1 MLVELDIQ
9 NFAVIKSLKVS
20 FKENMTV
27 LIGETG
33 AGKSIII
40 DALSLLLGSR
50 AQIDMIRSG
59 ESKAIITGLF
69 SVDDTNKVLID
80 MCIEAGIPLDDNQL
94 VICRELSIKGRSIV
108 RINGQITTINILKNL
123 SQYLV
128 DIHGQRDMQILMDQD
143 LHINLLDNYANNDFK
158 ESLCQYQKIYAKWQ
172 EIKQRLSAIRKNA
185 QEIAQKHDI
194 LEYQLNELKA
204 ANLTDEKEDERVDD
218 EYRQL
223 TNYQKIM
230 TAANYFMQL
239 YEDEQGLSTLLDD
252 GQKTASELAG
262 YSVQFSNFEKTF
274 NDGVYALEDAHEEL
288 TSIID
293 NLEFDSE
300 HYAYLTE
307 RINLL
312 NTLKKKY
319 GPTLKDVFIF
329 YDNIQREIN
338 QFDNQYFDEEKLDQ
352 DLQSLQ
358 AKLMTYADEL
368 TQARKN
374 NAKILEKKIKQEL
387 SSLYMDKARFVIKI
401 EPCNTFNKFGLD
413 KVAFMIA
420 TNPGDDLHPL
430 VRIVS
435 GGEQSRLLLALKAI
449 FSESEPVGTMIF
461 DEIDTGVSG
470 RVAAA
475 IGKKM
480 HKIGLAKQVI
490 AITHSPQVAAA
501 SDHHFAISKIVKD
514 GETFTKALSLNKD
527 ETVIT
532 IAKMMAGKDITEISK
547 QNALELITKLHNE

>member
-108 RINGQITTINILKNL
+108 RINGQITTINVLKNL

-158 ESLCQYQKIYAKWQ
+158 DSLCQYQKIYAKWQ

-252 GQKTASELAG
+252 GQKTASELA
-262 YSVQFSNFEKTF
+262 
-274 NDGVYALEDAHEEL
+274 
-288 TSIID
+288 
-293 NLEFDSE
+293 
-300 HYAYLTE
+300 
-307 RINLL
+307 
-312 NTLKKKY
+312 
-319 GPTLKDVFIF
+319 
-329 YDNIQREIN
+329 
-338 QFDNQYFDEEKLDQ
+338 
-352 DLQSLQ
+352 
-358 AKLMTYADEL
+358 
-368 TQARKN
+368 
-374 NAKILEKKIKQEL
+374 
-387 SSLYMDKARFVIKI
+387 
-401 EPCNTFNKFGLD
+401 
-413 KVAFMIA
+413 
-420 TNPGDDLHPL
+420 
-430 VRIVS
+430 
-435 GGEQSRLLLALKAI
+435 
-449 FSESEPVGTMIF
+449 
-461 DEIDTGVSG
+461 
-470 RVAAA
+470 
-475 IGKKM
+475 
-480 HKIGLAKQVI
+480 
-490 AITHSPQVAAA
+490 
-501 SDHHFAISKIVKD
+501 
-514 GETFTKALSLNKD
+514 
-527 ETVIT
+527 
-532 IAKMMAGKDITEISK
+532 
-547 QNALELITKLHNE
+547 

>member
-108 RINGQITTINILKNL
+108 RINGQITTINVLKNL

-158 ESLCQYQKIYAKWQ
+158 ESLSQYQKIYAKWQ

-338 QFDNQYFDEEKLDQ
+338 QFDNQYFDEEKLNK

-358 AKLMTYADEL
+358 AKLMTYANEL

-374 NAKILEKKIKQEL
+374 NAKILEKK
-387 SSLYMDKARFVIKI
+387 
-401 EPCNTFNKFGLD
+401 
-413 KVAFMIA
+413 
-420 TNPGDDLHPL
+420 
-430 VRIVS
+430 
-435 GGEQSRLLLALKAI
+435 
-449 FSESEPVGTMIF
+449 
-461 DEIDTGVSG
+461 
-470 RVAAA
+470 
-475 IGKKM
+475 
-480 HKIGLAKQVI
+480 
-490 AITHSPQVAAA
+490 
-501 SDHHFAISKIVKD
+501 
-514 GETFTKALSLNKD
+514 
-527 ETVIT
+527 
-532 IAKMMAGKDITEISK
+532 
-547 QNALELITKLHNE
+547 